1 MKVEGRDLPAC
12 SRDAGWE
19 KLKTSSAACEGPPAA
34 ERSVIDMTSS
44 NWKRNEAV
52 RSEHV
57 APAMSR
63 MACTIGDRIDQRKG
77 HFMPPMPK
85 PVPRRPLRAKSSSHL
100 EKLAIIKSN
109 KIDSV
114 AKVAPRPTSFP
125 TETDS
130 PAGKEENAGM
140 GSCEK
145 SIKPASKEVDEI
157 CVLLKPDM
165 FEDMDA
171 CAKFVDGV
179 IKVCLP
185 KFLCEAYDTI

>member
-1 MKVEGRDLPAC
+1 MKVERRDIPAF

-19 KLKTSSAACEGPPAA
+19 KLKTSSAACEGSPTA

-44 NWKRNEAV
+44 NGKSNEAA
-52 RSEHV
+52 RSEHK
-57 APAMSR
+57 ASAMSR
-63 MACTIGDRIDQRKG
+63 MACTISDRIAQCRG
-77 HFMPPMPK
+77 PFMPPVPK
-85 PVPRRPLRAKSSSHL
+85 SVPRHPLRAKYGSPL

-109 KIDSV
+109 KMNYVS
-114 AKVAPRPTSFP
+114 KVAPRPTSSA

-130 PAGKEENAGM
+130 PAGKEEIACI

-145 SIKPASKEVDEI
+145 STKPVSREADEI

-165 FEDMDA
+165 LEDMDA
-171 CAKFVDGV
+171 CTKFVDGV
-179 IKVCLP
+179 RKVCLP